1 MANKFI
7 LVYALIFFI
16 VGYLLQTALPWYS
29 MALLA
34 LVLGYASKFKPA
46 QSLYL
51 FFLMGA
57 LLCVMLAYWKDTQS
71 RAHLSDRIGIL
82 FGVKNLFIL
91 LGVTSVIGGITS
103 GLGAWCGSLFAKYL
117 RE

>member
-1 MANKFI
+1 MF
-7 LVYALIFFI
+7 VYALIFII
-16 VGYLLQTALPWYS
+16 VGYLIQTALPWYS
-29 MALLA
+29 LALLA
-34 LVLGYASKFKPA
+34 LILGYSAKLKPL
-46 QSLYL
+46 QSLFL
-51 FFLMGA
+51 FFLLGA
-57 LLCVMLAYWKDTQS
+57 LLWITVAYWKDTQS

>member
-1 MANKFI
+1 MF
-7 LVYALIFFI
+7 VYALIFII
-16 VGYLLQTALPWYS
+16 VGYLIQTALPWYS
-29 MALLA
+29 LALLA
-34 LVLGYASKFKPA
+34 LVLAYSAKFKPL
-46 QSLYL
+46 QSLIL
-51 FFLMGA
+51 FFLLGA
-57 LLCVMLAYWKDTQS
+57 LLWITVAYWKDTQS